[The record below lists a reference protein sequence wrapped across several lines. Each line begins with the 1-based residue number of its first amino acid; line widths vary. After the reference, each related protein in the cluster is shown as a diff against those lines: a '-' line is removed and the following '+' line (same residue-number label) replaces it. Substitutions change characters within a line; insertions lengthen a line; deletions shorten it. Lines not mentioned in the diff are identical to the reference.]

1 MKKHLTMNITLVQS
15 ALYWENIEKNL
26 SSFEEKLNNIGQT
39 DLIIL
44 PEMFSTGFSMN
55 ASALAE
61 SMDGAAVNWM
71 RKTAAKKNSA
81 ITGSLIIREGGKFYN
96 RLIFMRPDGS
106 LEQYDKKHL
115 FTMAKEEETYT
126 AGTEKI
132 IIDYLG
138 WKICPLICYDLRFP
152 IWNRNL
158 EDYDLAIY
166 VANWP
171 DRRSYHWRSLL
182 TARAIEN
189 QCYVAAVN
197 RVGTDGKDLYYSGH
211 SSLIDPTGEAIYQ
224 KADAEDIQQ
233 IDLNKEYLIEIRTK
247 LPFLKDRD
255 NLL

>member
-106 LEQYDKKHL
+106 FEQYNKKHL

>member
-1 MKKHLTMNITLVQS
+1 MNITLVQS
-15 ALYWENIEKNL
+15 ELYWEDIEKNL
-26 SSFEEKLNNIGQT
+26 SNFEQKLETVEQT

-55 ASALAE
+55 AASVAE
-61 SMDGAAVNWM
+61 TMDGSAINWM
-71 RKTAAKKNSA
+71 RKTAMKKNCA
-81 ITGSLIIREGGKFYN
+81 LTGSLIIKENGKFYN
-96 RLIFMRPDGS
+96 RLIFMRADGS
-106 LEQYDKKHL
+106 FEQYDKKHL

-126 AGTEKI
+126 AGSEKVFI
-132 IIDYLG
+132 EYKG

-197 RVGTDGKDLYYSGH
+197 RVGSDGKDLYYSGY
-211 SSLIDPTGEAIYQ
+211 SSLIDPAGEILYQ
-224 KADAEDIQQ
+224 KADSEDIQQ
-233 IDLNKEYLIEIRTK
+233 FDISLEHLKEVRTK

-255 NLL
+255 DLH

>member
-1 MKKHLTMNITLVQS
+1 MNITLVQS

-26 SSFEEKLNNIGQT
+26 NSFEEKLNNIGQT

-55 ASALAE
+55 ASVVAE
-61 SMDGAAVNWM
+61 NMDGTAVNWM

-81 ITGSLIIREGGKFYN
+81 VTGSLIIREAEKFYN

-106 LEQYDKKHL
+106 FEQYDKKHL

-132 IIDYLG
+132 IIDYMG

-211 SSLIDPTGEAIYQ
+211 SSLIDPAGELIYQ
-224 KADAEDIQQ
+224 KADVEDIQQ
-233 IDLNKEYLIEIRTK
+233 FDINKEFLIEIRSK

-255 NLL
+255 NKL

>member
-1 MKKHLTMNITLVQS
+1 MNITLVQS

-55 ASALAE
+55 ASAVAE
-61 SMDGAAVNWM
+61 SMDGTAVNWM
-71 RKTAAKKNSA
+71 RKTAAKKNCA
-81 ITGSLIIREGGKFYN
+81 ITGSLIIREGEKFYN

-106 LEQYDKKHL
+106 FEQYDKKHL

-211 SSLIDPTGEAIYQ
+211 SSLIDPAGEVIYQ
-224 KADAEDIQQ
+224 KADAEEIQQ
-233 IDLNKEYLIEIRTK
+233 FDLNKEYLIEIRTK

>member
-1 MKKHLTMNITLVQS
+1 
-15 ALYWENIEKNL
+15 
-26 SSFEEKLNNIGQT
+26 
-39 DLIIL
+39 
-44 PEMFSTGFSMN
+44 
-55 ASALAE
+55 
-61 SMDGAAVNWM
+61 
-71 RKTAAKKNSA
+71 
-81 ITGSLIIREGGKFYN
+81 
-96 RLIFMRPDGS
+96 
-106 LEQYDKKHL
+106 
-115 FTMAKEEETYT
+115 MAKEEETYT

-132 IIDYLG
+132 IIEYKG

-197 RVGTDGKDLYYSGH
+197 RVGTDGKDLYYSGY
-211 SSLIDPTGEAIYQ
+211 SSLIDPAGEILYQ
-224 KADAEDIQQ
+224 KADFEDIQQ
-233 IDLNKEYLIEIRTK
+233 FDISLEHLKDVRTK

-255 NLL
+255 NL

>member
-1 MKKHLTMNITLVQS
+1 MNITLVQS
-15 ALYWENIEKNL
+15 ELYWEDIEKNL
-26 SSFEEKLNNIGQT
+26 LGFEEKLKNIGQT

-55 ASALAE
+55 AASVAE
-61 SMDGAAVNWM
+61 TMDGSAINWM
-71 RKTAAKKNSA
+71 RKTAMKKNCA
-81 ITGSLIIREGGKFYN
+81 LTGSLIIKENGKLFN
-96 RLIFMRPDGS
+96 RLIFMRADGS
-106 LEQYDKKHL
+106 FEQYDKKHL
-115 FTMAKEEETYT
+115 FTMAKEEETYA

-132 IIDYLG
+132 IIEYKG

-197 RVGTDGKDLYYSGH
+197 RVGNDGKDLYYSGY
-211 SSLIDPTGEAIYQ
+211 SSLIDPAGEILYQ
-224 KADAEDIQQ
+224 RADSEDIQQ
-233 IDLNKEYLIEIRTK
+233 FDISLEHLKEVRTK

-255 NLL
+255 DLH

>member
-1 MKKHLTMNITLVQS
+1 MNITLVQS
-15 ALYWENIEKNL
+15 DLYWEDIEKNL
-26 SSFEEKLNNIGQT
+26 LGFEDKLKNFGQT

-55 ASALAE
+55 AASVAE
-61 SMDGAAVNWM
+61 TMDGSAINWM
-71 RKTAAKKNSA
+71 RKTAMKKNCA
-81 ITGSLIIREGGKFYN
+81 LTGSLIIKENGKFYN
-96 RLIFMRPDGS
+96 RLIFMRADGS
-106 LEQYDKKHL
+106 FEQYDKKHL

-126 AGTEKI
+126 AGSEKVFI
-132 IIDYLG
+132 EYKG

-182 TARAIEN
+182 AARAIEN

-197 RVGTDGKDLYYSGH
+197 RVGNDGKDLYYSGY
-211 SSLIDPTGEAIYQ
+211 SSLIDPAGEILYQ
-224 KADAEDIQQ
+224 KADSEVIQQ
-233 IDLNKEYLIEIRTK
+233 FDISLEHLKEVRTK

-255 NLL
+255 DLH

>member
-1 MKKHLTMNITLVQS
+1 MNITLVQTL
-15 ALYWENIEKNL
+15 LYWEDIEKNL
-26 SSFEEKLNNIGQT
+26 LELEIKLDKISQT

-55 ASALAE
+55 AAAVAE
-61 SMDGAAVNWM
+61 SMDGRALSWM
-71 RKTAAKKNSA
+71 KKNAAKKNCA
-81 ITGSLIIREGGKFYN
+81 ITGSLIIKENDKFYN
-96 RLIFMRPDGS
+96 RLIFMQPDGS
-106 LEQYDKKHL
+106 FRQYDKKHL
-115 FTMAKEEETYT
+115 FSMAKEEETYT
-126 AGTEKI
+126 AGSEKI
-132 IIDYLG
+132 IIDYQG
-138 WKICPLICYDLRFP
+138 WRICPFICYDLRFP

-211 SSLIDPTGEAIYQ
+211 SSLIDPAGEIIYQ
-224 KADAEDIQQ
+224 KADLEDIQQ
-233 IDLNKEYLIEIRTK
+233 FDLSMEHLKDIRNK

-255 NLL
+255 SSI

>member
-1 MKKHLTMNITLVQS
+1 MKKHLTMIITLVQS

-55 ASALAE
+55 ASAVAE
-61 SMDGAAVNWM
+61 SMDGTAVNWM

-152 IWNRNL
+152 IWNRN
-158 EDYDLAIY
+158 
-166 VANWP
+166 VF
-171 DRRSYHWRSLL
+171 
-182 TARAIEN
+182 
-189 QCYVAAVN
+189 
-197 RVGTDGKDLYYSGH
+197 
-211 SSLIDPTGEAIYQ
+211 SSL
-224 KADAEDIQQ
+224 
-233 IDLNKEYLIEIRTK
+233 
-247 LPFLKDRD
+247 
-255 NLL
+255 

>member
-1 MKKHLTMNITLVQS
+1 MNITLVQS

-55 ASALAE
+55 ASAVAE
-61 SMDGAAVNWM
+61 SMDGTAVDWM

-106 LEQYDKKHL
+106 FEQYNKKHL

-211 SSLIDPTGEAIYQ
+211 SSLIDPTGELIYQ

-233 IDLNKEYLIEIRTK
+233 FDLNKEYLIEIRTK

>member
-55 ASALAE
+55 ASAVAE
-61 SMDGAAVNWM
+61 SMDGTAVNWM

-106 LEQYDKKHL
+106 FEQYDKKHL

>member
-1 MKKHLTMNITLVQS
+1 MNITLVQS
-15 ALYWENIEKNL
+15 DLYWEEVEKNL
-26 SSFEEKLNNIGQT
+26 SAFEEKLNKLGQT

-55 ASALAE
+55 AASVAE
-61 SMDGAAVNWM
+61 SMNGTAMEWL
-71 RKTAAKKNSA
+71 RKTAMKKNCA
-81 ITGSLIIREGGKFYN
+81 ITGSLIIKENGKFYN
-96 RLIFMRPDGS
+96 RLIFMKADGS
-106 LEQYDKKHL
+106 FDQYDKKHL
-115 FTMAKEEETYT
+115 FSMAKEEETYT

-132 IIDYLG
+132 IIEYKG

-211 SSLIDPTGEAIYQ
+211 SSLIDPAGEILYQ
-224 KADAEDIQQ
+224 KADFEDIQQ
-233 IDLNKEYLIEIRTK
+233 FDISLEHLKDIRTK

-255 NLL
+255 NL

>member
-1 MKKHLTMNITLVQS
+1 MNITLVQS
-15 ALYWENIEKNL
+15 QLYWEDIEKNL
-26 SSFEEKLNNIGQT
+26 SNFEQKLETVEQT

-55 ASALAE
+55 AAAVAETMEGSAL
-61 SMDGAAVNWM
+61 NWM
-71 RKTAAKKNSA
+71 RKTAAKKHAA
-81 ITGSLIIREGGKFYN
+81 ITGSLIIKEDDKFYN
-96 RLIFMRPDGS
+96 RLFFMRPDGS
-106 LEQYDKKHL
+106 FDQYDKKHL
-115 FTMAKEEETYT
+115 FSMAREEETYT
-126 AGTEKI
+126 AGTAKI
-132 IIDYLG
+132 IIEYLG

-189 QCYVAAVN
+189 QCYVAAIN

-211 SSLIDPTGEAIYQ
+211 SSLIDPAGEILYQ

-233 IDLNKEYLIEIRTK
+233 FDISLEHLKEVRTK

-255 NLL
+255 DLH

>member
-1 MKKHLTMNITLVQS
+1 MNITLVQS

-55 ASALAE
+55 ASAVAE
-61 SMDGAAVNWM
+61 SMDGTAVNWM

-106 LEQYDKKHL
+106 FEQYDKKHL

-211 SSLIDPTGEAIYQ
+211 SSLIDPTGELIYQ

-233 IDLNKEYLIEIRTK
+233 FDLNKEYLIEIRTK

>member
-1 MKKHLTMNITLVQS
+1 
-15 ALYWENIEKNL
+15 
-26 SSFEEKLNNIGQT
+26 
-39 DLIIL
+39 
-44 PEMFSTGFSMN
+44 MN
-55 ASALAE
+55 ASVVAE
-61 SMDGAAVNWM
+61 NMDGTAVNWM
-71 RKTAAKKNSA
+71 RNTSAKKNCA
-81 ITGSLIIREGGKFYN
+81 ITGSLIIREAEKFYN

-106 LEQYDKKHL
+106 FEQYDKKHL

-132 IIDYLG
+132 IIDYMG

-233 IDLNKEYLIEIRTK
+233 FDLNKECLIEIRTK

>member
-1 MKKHLTMNITLVQS
+1 MNITLVQS
-15 ALYWENIEKNL
+15 ELYWEDIEKNL
-26 SSFEEKLNNIGQT
+26 LGFEEKLKNIGQT

-55 ASALAE
+55 AASVAE
-61 SMDGAAVNWM
+61 TMDGSAINWM
-71 RKTAAKKNSA
+71 RKTAMKKNCA
-81 ITGSLIIREGGKFYN
+81 RTGSLIIKENGKFYN
-96 RLIFMRPDGS
+96 RLIFMKADGS
-106 LEQYDKKHL
+106 FEQYDKKHL
-115 FTMAKEEETYT
+115 FTMAKEEETYA

-132 IIDYLG
+132 IIEYKG
-138 WKICPLICYDLRFP
+138 WKICPLICYDLRVP

-211 SSLIDPTGEAIYQ
+211 SSIIDPAGEILYQ

-233 IDLNKEYLIEIRTK
+233 FDISLEHLKEVRTK

-255 NLL
+255 DLH

>member
-1 MKKHLTMNITLVQS
+1 MNITLVQS
-15 ALYWENIEKNL
+15 ELYWEDIEKNL
-26 SSFEEKLNNIGQT
+26 LGFEEKLKNIGQT

-55 ASALAE
+55 AASVAE
-61 SMDGAAVNWM
+61 TMDGSAINWM
-71 RKTAAKKNSA
+71 RKTAMKKNCA
-81 ITGSLIIREGGKFYN
+81 LTGSLIIKENGKFFN
-96 RLIFMRPDGS
+96 RLIFMRADGS
-106 LEQYDKKHL
+106 FEQYDKKHL

-126 AGTEKI
+126 AGSEKVFI
-132 IIDYLG
+132 EYKG

-182 TARAIEN
+182 AARAIEN

-197 RVGTDGKDLYYSGH
+197 RVGNDGKDLYYSGY
-211 SSLIDPTGEAIYQ
+211 SSLIDPAGEILYQ
-224 KADAEDIQQ
+224 KADSEDIQQ
-233 IDLNKEYLIEIRTK
+233 FDISLEHLNEVRTK

-255 NLL
+255 DLH

>member
-1 MKKHLTMNITLVQS
+1 MNITLVQS

-55 ASALAE
+55 ASAVAE
-61 SMDGAAVNWM
+61 SMDGTAVNWM

>member
-1 MKKHLTMNITLVQS
+1 LG
-15 ALYWENIEKNL
+15 
-26 SSFEEKLNNIGQT
+26 FEEKLKNIGQT

-55 ASALAE
+55 AASVAE
-61 SMDGAAVNWM
+61 TMDGSAINWM
-71 RKTAAKKNSA
+71 RKTAMKKNCA
-81 ITGSLIIREGGKFYN
+81 LTGSLIIKENGKFFN
-96 RLIFMRPDGS
+96 RLIFMRADGS
-106 LEQYDKKHL
+106 FEQYDKKHL

-126 AGTEKI
+126 AGSEKVFI
-132 IIDYLG
+132 EYKG

-182 TARAIEN
+182 AARAIEN

-197 RVGTDGKDLYYSGH
+197 RVGNDGKDLYYSGY
-211 SSLIDPTGEAIYQ
+211 SSLIDPAGEILYQ
-224 KADAEDIQQ
+224 KADSEDIQQ
-233 IDLNKEYLIEIRTK
+233 FDISLEHLNEVRTK

-255 NLL
+255 DLH

>member
-1 MKKHLTMNITLVQS
+1 MNITLVQS
-15 ALYWENIEKNL
+15 ELYWEVIEKNL
-26 SSFEEKLNNIGQT
+26 LGFEEKLKNIGQT

-55 ASALAE
+55 AASVAE
-61 SMDGAAVNWM
+61 TMDGSAINWM
-71 RKTAAKKNSA
+71 RKTAMKKNCA
-81 ITGSLIIREGGKFYN
+81 LTGSLIIKENGKFFN
-96 RLIFMRPDGS
+96 RLIFMRADGS
-106 LEQYDKKHL
+106 FEQYDKKHL
-115 FTMAKEEETYT
+115 FTMAKEEETYA

-132 IIDYLG
+132 IIEYKG

-197 RVGTDGKDLYYSGH
+197 RVGTDGKDLYYSGY
-211 SSLIDPTGEAIYQ
+211 SSLIDPAGEILYQ
-224 KADAEDIQQ
+224 KADSEDIQQ
-233 IDLNKEYLIEIRTK
+233 FDISLEHLKEVRTK

-255 NLL
+255 DLH

>member
-1 MKKHLTMNITLVQS
+1 MNITLVQS

-55 ASALAE
+55 ASAVAE
-61 SMDGAAVNWM
+61 SMDGTAVNWM

-81 ITGSLIIREGGKFYN
+81 ITGSLIIREGEKFYN

-106 LEQYDKKHL
+106 FEQYDKKHL

>member
-1 MKKHLTMNITLVQS
+1 MNITLVQS
-15 ALYWENIEKNL
+15 QLYWEDIEKNL
-26 SSFEEKLNNIGQT
+26 SNFEQKLETVEQT

-55 ASALAE
+55 AAALAE
-61 SMDGAAVNWM
+61 TMEGSALNWM
-71 RKTAAKKNSA
+71 RKTAAKKHAA
-81 ITGSLIIREGGKFYN
+81 ITGSLIIKEDDKFYN

-106 LEQYDKKHL
+106 FDQYDKKHL
-115 FTMAKEEETYT
+115 FSMAREEETYT
-126 AGTEKI
+126 AGTAKI
-132 IIDYLG
+132 IIEYLG

-197 RVGTDGKDLYYSGH
+197 RVGTDGKDLYYSGY
-211 SSLIDPTGEAIYQ
+211 SSLIDPAGEILYQ
-224 KADAEDIQQ
+224 RADSEDIQQ
-233 IDLNKEYLIEIRTK
+233 FDISLEHLKEVRTK

-255 NLL
+255 DLH

>member
-1 MKKHLTMNITLVQS
+1 MNITLVQS

-55 ASALAE
+55 ASAVAE
-61 SMDGAAVNWM
+61 SMDGTALNWM
-71 RKTAAKKNSA
+71 RKTAAKKNCA
-81 ITGSLIIREGGKFYN
+81 ITGSLIIRAGEKFFN

-106 LEQYDKKHL
+106 FEQYDKKHL

-211 SSLIDPTGEAIYQ
+211 SSLIDPDGEINYQ
-224 KADAEDIQQ
+224 KADAEEIQQ
-233 IDLNKEYLIEIRTK
+233 FDLNKEYLIEIRTK

>member
-1 MKKHLTMNITLVQS
+1 MNITLVQS

-26 SSFEEKLNNIGQT
+26 SSFEEKLNNIRHT

-55 ASALAE
+55 ASVVAE
-61 SMDGAAVNWM
+61 NMDGTAVNWM
-71 RKTAAKKNSA
+71 RNTSAKKNCA
-81 ITGSLIIREGGKFYN
+81 ITGSLIIREAEKFYN

-106 LEQYDKKHL
+106 FEQYDKKHL

-132 IIDYLG
+132 IIDYMG

-211 SSLIDPTGEAIYQ
+211 SSLIDPAGEVIYQ

-233 IDLNKEYLIEIRTK
+233 FDLNKEYLIEIRTK

>member
-1 MKKHLTMNITLVQS
+1 MNITLVQS
-15 ALYWENIEKNL
+15 ALYWEDIAKNL
-26 SSFEEKLNNIGQT
+26 GNFEEKLTKIGQT

-61 SMDGAAVNWM
+61 SMDGTAMEWL
-71 RKTAAKKNSA
+71 RKTAKQKNCA
-81 ITGSLIIREGGKFYN
+81 VTGSLIIKENDKFYN
-96 RLIFMRPDGS
+96 RLIFMKADGS
-106 LEQYDKKHL
+106 FEQYDKKHL
-115 FTMAKEEETYT
+115 FSMAKEEETYT

-132 IIDYLG
+132 ILEYKG

-197 RVGTDGKDLYYSGH
+197 RVGSDGKDLYYSGH
-211 SSLIDPTGEAIYQ
+211 SSLIDPTGEILYQ

-233 IDLNKEYLIEIRTK
+233 FDISLEHLIEVRSK

-255 NLL
+255 NL

>member
-1 MKKHLTMNITLVQS
+1 MNITLVQS
-15 ALYWENIEKNL
+15 ELYWEDIEKNL
-26 SSFEEKLNNIGQT
+26 LGFEEKLKNIEQT

-55 ASALAE
+55 AASVAE
-61 SMDGAAVNWM
+61 TMDGSAINWM
-71 RKTAAKKNSA
+71 RKTAMKKNCVL
-81 ITGSLIIREGGKFYN
+81 TGSLIIKENGKFFN
-96 RLIFMRPDGS
+96 RLIFMRADGS
-106 LEQYDKKHL
+106 FEQYDKKHL

-126 AGTEKI
+126 AGSEKVFI
-132 IIDYLG
+132 EYKG

-197 RVGTDGKDLYYSGH
+197 RVGTDGKDLYYSGY
-211 SSLIDPTGEAIYQ
+211 SSLIDPAGEILYQ
-224 KADAEDIQQ
+224 KADSEDIQQ
-233 IDLNKEYLIEIRTK
+233 FDISLEHLKEVRTK

-255 NLL
+255 DLH

>member
-1 MKKHLTMNITLVQS
+1 MNITLVQS

-55 ASALAE
+55 ASAVAE
-61 SMDGAAVNWM
+61 SMDGTAVDWM

-211 SSLIDPTGEAIYQ
+211 SSLIDPTGELIYQ

>member
-1 MKKHLTMNITLVQS
+1 MNITLVQS
-15 ALYWENIEKNL
+15 ELYWEDIEKNL
-26 SSFEEKLNNIGQT
+26 LGFEDKLKNFGQT

-55 ASALAE
+55 AASVAE
-61 SMDGAAVNWM
+61 TMDGSAINWM
-71 RKTAAKKNSA
+71 RKTAMKKNCA
-81 ITGSLIIREGGKFYN
+81 LTGSLIIKENGKFYN
-96 RLIFMRPDGS
+96 RLIFMRADGS
-106 LEQYDKKHL
+106 FEQYDKKHL

-126 AGTEKI
+126 AGSEKVFI
-132 IIDYLG
+132 EYKG

-182 TARAIEN
+182 AARAIEN

-197 RVGTDGKDLYYSGH
+197 RVGNDGKDLYYSGY
-211 SSLIDPTGEAIYQ
+211 SSLIDPAGEILYQ
-224 KADAEDIQQ
+224 KADSEVIQQ
-233 IDLNKEYLIEIRTK
+233 FDISLEHLKEVRTK

-255 NLL
+255 DLH

>member
-1 MKKHLTMNITLVQS
+1 MNITLVQS

-55 ASALAE
+55 ASAVAE
-61 SMDGAAVNWM
+61 SMDGTAVNWM
-71 RKTAAKKNSA
+71 RKTAAKKKCA
-81 ITGSLIIREGGKFYN
+81 ITGSLIIRDGEKFYN

-106 LEQYDKKHL
+106 FEQYDKKHL

-211 SSLIDPTGEAIYQ
+211 SSLIDPAGEVIYQ

-233 IDLNKEYLIEIRTK
+233 FELNKEYLIEIRTK